1 MTYESTETWNESALV
16 QSAQRGNLD
25 SFNEL
30 ILHYQTQ
37 AYNLA
42 YHILQDAAAA
52 DDATQEAFISAYR
65 SLGKFRGGSFRA
77 WLLRITSNACYDE
90 LRRLKRRP
98 AISWDDFGDLEE
110 EANPHLVDS
119 GAQPEQ
125 SVQQDELREMLE
137 RQMAKLPQDQRM
149 VLLLVDRMGLS
160 YEETSQVLKVRLGTV
175 KSRLARARSRMQLYL
190 QDEVELLPARY
201 RLEGSH

>member
-1 MTYESTETWNESALV
+1 MTYLTAETWDESALIR
-16 QSAQRGNLD
+16 AAKRGNLD
-25 SFNEL
+25 AFNQL
-30 ILHYQTQ
+30 ILHYQTH

-42 YHILQDAAAA
+42 YHIMQDAAAA
-52 DDATQEAFISAYR
+52 DDATQEAFISAYHG
-65 SLGKFRGGSFRA
+65 LAKFRGGSFRA

-90 LRRLKRRP
+90 LRRRQRHP

-110 EANPHLVDS
+110 EANPHLVDA
-119 GAQPEQ
+119 GAQPEE

-137 RQMAKLPQDQRM
+137 RMMAKLPQDQRI

-160 YEETSQVLKVRLGTV
+160 YEEAAQTLQVRLGTV
-175 KSRLARARSRMQLYL
+175 KSRLSRARSRMQLYL
-190 QDEVELLPARY
+190 QDEAELLPSRY